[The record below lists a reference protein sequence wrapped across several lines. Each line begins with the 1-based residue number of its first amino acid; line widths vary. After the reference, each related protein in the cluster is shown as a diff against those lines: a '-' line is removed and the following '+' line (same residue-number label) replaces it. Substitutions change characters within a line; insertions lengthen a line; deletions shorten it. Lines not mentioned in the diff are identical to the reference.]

1 MVNVFRDFSSR
12 HFLCSD
18 DIDIK
23 SEMFLFDR
31 TTADHPIKLTE
42 TVPAYMNYSELH
54 YNNKKGGNII
64 YTTETGAEYELHVH
78 FIMTIKREAV
88 DDSIQL
94 T

>member
-1 MVNVFRDFSSR
+1 
-12 HFLCSD
+12 
-18 DIDIK
+18 
-23 SEMFLFDR
+23 
-31 TTADHPIKLTE
+31 
-42 TVPAYMNYSELH
+42 MNYSELH